1 MDLGASLGHGTSNT
15 GELYALGMLFTHLT
29 HLKNNSLPS
38 LATAFVFCDSQLAIR
53 AATAKKFATNIT
65 LCLAVSRAY
74 SALVAVCKVEL
85 HWIRGHSRVGG
96 NERVDRI
103 SKLYASIDN
112 NPARVEFDGVFRPR
126 ISHTPWPFG
135 FCLTGLPDR
144 CFLMRLPTP
153 HLSKT
158 VRGISAT
165 SEVSVSSSSRS
176 GLDLAEDLSECDF
189 KHGDHLPPQREFTDG
204 MAVDLS
210 PTSSVFLA
218 VTSLK

>member
-1 MDLGASLGHGTSNT
+1 M
-15 GELYALGMLFTHLT
+15 
-29 HLKNNSLPS
+29 
-38 LATAFVFCDSQLAIR
+38 
-53 AATAKKFATNIT
+53 
-65 LCLAVSRAY
+65 
-74 SALVAVCKVEL
+74 
-85 HWIRGHSRVGG
+85 
-96 NERVDRI
+96 DRI

-112 NPARVEFDGVFRPR
+112 NPARVEFDGVVRPR

-135 FCLTGLPDR
+135 FCLTGLPD
-144 CFLMRLPTP
+144 CYFLMRLPTP

-176 GLDLAEDLSECDF
+176 GLDLAEDSSECDF

-210 PTSSVFLA
+210 PTSSVFLT
-218 VTSLK
+218 VSSLKGSRSSVVDNAQGLGVQLLIFADLVNQGVPKRRSARLAAASLPISRN